1 MTEECAVLKFLKFF
15 IFSFL
20 IFFGF
25 FGFFWL
31 GTCFIQHEIRNE
43 ENREVGGAV
52 LSTFYCGFEI
62 LYFFLK

>member
-1 MTEECAVLKFLKFF
+1 VTEECAVLKFLKFF
-15 IFSFL
+15 IFFYFSFL
-20 IFFGF
+20 GF
-25 FGFFWL
+25 FGFFRL

-52 LSTFYCGFEI
+52 LSTFYCGFEM